1 MYRAL
6 CFKINGGE
14 EECKRRSRWGTPWW
28 RKSQRDVDLMDV
40 LGESDWHVVYTEGVG
55 LRRVA
60 GLSQSDSKVKGFSAA
75 KHSLQFKCMHSTFSN
90 WQGYLFP
97 FTRLNVSGWGG
108 TKTVEVWISQVCFWA
123 FYFRAQLSIKHHKTE
138 TLQARSVWPTTA
150 PEAAAVRT
158 NEVWMPT
165 IALQAKSNINS
176 YDWWKLH
183 HALTQIS
190 NGKD

>member
-1 MYRAL
+1 MEAKKNVNAARGEGL
-6 CFKINGGE
+6 PGG
-14 EECKRRSRWGTPWW
+14 G
-28 RKSQRDVDLMDV
+28 
-40 LGESDWHVVYTEGVG
+40 
-55 LRRVA
+55 
-60 GLSQSDSKVKGFSAA
+60 KVKETWIWWMFWGSQTDTWCTQRAWGWDELQA
-75 KHSLQFKCMHSTFSN
+75 SVKVIVKSKGSLLQSTPYNLNVCILHF
-90 WQGYLFP
+90 QTDKDIFLMFP

-165 IALQAKSNINS
+165 VALQAKSNINS